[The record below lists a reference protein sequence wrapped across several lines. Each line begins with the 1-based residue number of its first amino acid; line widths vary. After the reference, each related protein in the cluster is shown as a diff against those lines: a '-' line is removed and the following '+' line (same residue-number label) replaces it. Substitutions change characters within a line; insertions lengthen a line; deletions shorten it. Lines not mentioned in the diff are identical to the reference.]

1 MGNAENRAPGL
12 LPRET
17 DMKLCRTCG
26 RGVSE
31 DAPSCPGC
39 GAPYPAREKWDG
51 WGYEYKSAF
60 EIAGLPFIHIS
71 FKYRPNRMPVPARGI
86 IAIGQFASGVLVIS
100 QFGIGVFSLSQFT
113 VAGWA
118 VAQIGAAY
126 WLIAQAG
133 VYVDY
138 GYGQAVRSL
147 PGILRALGLG

>member
-1 MGNAENRAPGL
+1 
-12 LPRET
+12 
-17 DMKLCRTCG
+17 MKPCRICG
-26 RGVSE
+26 HNVAE
-31 DAPSCPGC
+31 DAHACPGC

-71 FKYRPNRMPVPARGI
+71 FKYRPNRMPVPAKGI

-118 VAQIGAAY
+118 LAQIGAAY
-126 WLIAQAG
+126 ALIAQVG
-133 VYVDY
+133 VYISE
-138 GYGQAVRSL
+138 GHGQVVRSL
-147 PGILRALGLG
+147 PELLRSVGLG